1 MKEGEIMDAMKAIA
15 QKNSLRTERDTWKR
29 TAVCLLAAAVLP
41 NAALWRAAG
50 DIRQLRLE
58 VQQAELDRNA
68 AVRRLNAL
76 AEDIDKEQQARA
88 AQAMA
93 YETVSGYQYI
103 GECVITAYCPC
114 AECCG
119 QWADGLTATGI
130 PASGGIVAVDP
141 AVIPLGS
148 TVIIGGLEYLAAD
161 TGVDG
166 MHIDICTDSHQEAA
180 AFGVQT
186 AGVRVIDTTE

>member
-1 MKEGEIMDAMKAIA
+1 MSAFVSIAVSAIM
-15 QKNSLRTERDTWKR
+15 
-29 TAVCLLAAAVLP
+29 AAAMTMLP
-41 NAALWRAAG
+41 APEAEEPSIYAG
-50 DIRQLRLE
+50 E
-58 VQQAELDRNA
+58 F
-68 AVRRLNAL
+68 
-76 AEDIDKEQQARA
+76 
-88 AQAMA
+88 
-93 YETVSGYQYI
+93 TV
-103 GECVITAYCPC
+103 TAYCPC

-166 MHIDICTDSHQEAA
+166 MHIDICTNSHQEAE
-180 AFGVQT
+180 AFGKQT
-186 AGVRVIDTTE
+186 AAVWVIPGGTK

>member
-1 MKEGEIMDAMKAIA
+1 MSGLMRIAMSAIM
-15 QKNSLRTERDTWKR
+15 
-29 TAVCLLAAAVLP
+29 AAAMTMLP
-41 NAALWRAAG
+41 AP
-50 DIRQLRLE
+50 E
-58 VQQAELDRNA
+58 AEEPSIY
-68 AVRRLNAL
+68 VG
-76 AEDIDKEQQARA
+76 EF
-88 AQAMA
+88 
-93 YETVSGYQYI
+93 TV
-103 GECVITAYCPC
+103 TAYCPC

-119 QWADGLTATGI
+119 HWADGLTATGI

-166 MHIDICTDSHQEAA
+166 MHIDICTDSHKAAA

-186 AGVRVIDTTE
+186 AAVWVIPGGTK